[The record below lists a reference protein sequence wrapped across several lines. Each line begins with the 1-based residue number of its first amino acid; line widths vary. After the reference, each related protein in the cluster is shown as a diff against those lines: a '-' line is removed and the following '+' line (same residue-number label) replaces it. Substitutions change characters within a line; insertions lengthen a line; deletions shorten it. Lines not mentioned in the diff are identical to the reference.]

1 MLKRRNVP
9 QQDTSDT
16 EDVER
21 PSALQSLEVIVQNA
35 SSTDQAVQ
43 LSAVQQARLIMCT
56 LKYSIFNI
64 FVVVQLRT
72 LPIAFTCMCDT
83 LLMCSFFNRKLLS
96 SDRNPPIDDL
106 IASGIL
112 PILVQCLMIDDK

>member
-35 SSTDQAVQ
+35 SSADQAVQ
-43 LSAVQQARLIMCT
+43 LSAVQQARLIMCM
-56 LKYSIFNI
+56 LKYSIFSI
-64 FVVVQLRT
+64 FVVVQLIT
-72 LPIAFTCMCDT
+72 LPIAFMCDK
-83 LLMCSFFNRKLLS
+83 LLMYSFFNRKLLS